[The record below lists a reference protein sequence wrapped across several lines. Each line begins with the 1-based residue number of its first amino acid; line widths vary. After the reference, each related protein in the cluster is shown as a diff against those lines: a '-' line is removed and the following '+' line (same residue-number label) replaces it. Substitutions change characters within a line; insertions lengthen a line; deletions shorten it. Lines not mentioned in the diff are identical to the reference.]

1 VAERRLLYLSPE
13 FPDPEGN
20 GGEVRLFRI
29 VRELARRG
37 ERIRLI
43 APATADKVE
52 RGLVLRAEGVD
63 LRPVVRPPS
72 RAREALAAMTADPRI
87 AAALVRRSLL
97 AWQAEVYLHELRRQL
112 ADALAE
118 RWDAAIVEHDWALA
132 WVRELPAELPVG
144 LVFQNLTDALLERQ
158 AETEEGPRR
167 LWRRRDA
174 RLARAEI
181 DRRIGRVS
189 QAFACSTDDAGEVA
203 RRWNVPCAVVPN
215 GADVEQLA
223 SVPDDGQVPGRLLF
237 TGTMS
242 YPPNAQAARWL
253 VERVLPALRARHPGV
268 TLEIV
273 GRNPPAAVRQL
284 AGEGV
289 TVTGRVPD
297 LAAHFTGAAVVVA
310 PLLSGSGTKL
320 KVLEAMAAGRP
331 VVATTVGAEG
341 IDARDGEHLR
351 VADSPESFA
360 AAVAELLEDRD
371 EATRIARNGREL
383 ATRRYSWPASG
394 ERMASALDAWLG
406 PKLVSS
412 PTT

>member
-13 FPDPEGN
+13 LPDPEGN

-29 VRELARRG
+29 VSDLAARG

-43 APATADKVE
+43 APATAEKVE
-52 RGLVLRAEGVD
+52 RGLALRAAGVD

-72 RAREALAAMTADPRI
+72 PAREALSASFAEPRV
-87 AAALVRRSLL
+87 AAALVRRSWL
-97 AWQAEVYLHELRRQL
+97 AWQAEVYLHELRREL
-112 ADALAE
+112 ADALSE
-118 RWDAAIVEHDWALA
+118 RWDAAIVEHDWALG
-132 WVRELPAELPVG
+132 WVRALPAELPVG

-158 AETEEGPRR
+158 AETESGPRR

-174 RLARAEI
+174 RLARAEV
-181 DRRIGRVS
+181 DRSIGRVS
-189 QAFACSTDDAGEVA
+189 QAFACSTDDAGEIT
-203 RRWNVPCAVVPN
+203 RRWDVPCAVVPN
-215 GADVEQLA
+215 GADVEHLA
-223 SVPDDGQVPGRLLF
+223 SVAEDRQVAGRLLF

-253 VERVLPALRARHPGV
+253 VERVLPAIRARRPDV
-268 TLEIV
+268 TLTIV
-273 GRNPPAAVRQL
+273 GRDPPAAVRQL
-284 AGEGV
+284 AGAGV

-297 LAAHFTGAAVVVA
+297 LASHFAGAAVVVA

-341 IDARDGEHLR
+341 IEARDGEHLR
-351 VADSPESFA
+351 VADAPEEFA
-360 AAVAELLEDRD
+360 AAVAALLDDRA
-371 EATRIARNGREL
+371 EAARIARNGREL
-383 ATRRYSWPASG
+383 VAGRYGWPASG
-394 ERMASALDAWLG
+394 ERMARALDAWLG

>member
-1 VAERRLLYLSPE
+1 MAERRLLYLSPE

-20 GGEVRLFRI
+20 GGEVRLFQI

-37 ERIRLI
+37 EQIRLI
-43 APATADKVE
+43 APATADKIE
-52 RGLVLRAEGVD
+52 RGLVLRADGVD

-72 RAREALAAMTADPRI
+72 RAREALSAAGADPRI
-87 AAALVRRSLL
+87 AAALARRSLL
-97 AWQAEVYLHELRRQL
+97 AWQAEVYLHELRGQL

-132 WVRELPAELPVG
+132 WVRELPAELPIG
-144 LVFQNLTDALLERQ
+144 LVFQNLTDALLKRQ
-158 AETEEGPRR
+158 ADTEEGPRR

-189 QAFACSTDDAGEVA
+189 HAFACSTDDAGEVT
-203 RRWNVPCAVVPN
+203 RRWSLPCAVVPN
-215 GADVEQLA
+215 GADVEHLA
-223 SVPDDGQVPGRLLF
+223 SVPQDGQIPERLLF

-242 YPPNAQAARWL
+242 YPPNAQGARWL
-253 VERVLPALRARHPGV
+253 VERVLPAIRARHPGV

-284 AGEGV
+284 AGDGV

-297 LAAHFTGAAVVVA
+297 LASHFTSAAVVVA

-331 VVATTVGAEG
+331 VVTTTVGAEG
-341 IDARDGEHLR
+341 IDARDDAHLR
-351 VADSPESFA
+351 VTDSPEDFA
-360 AAVAELLEDRD
+360 ATVAQLLDDRD
-371 EATRIARNGREL
+371 EAERLARNGREL
-383 ATRRYSWPASG
+383 VAARYSWHASG
-394 ERMASALDAWLG
+394 DQMARALDAWLAPEPVAG
-406 PKLVSS
+406 
-412 PTT
+412 T